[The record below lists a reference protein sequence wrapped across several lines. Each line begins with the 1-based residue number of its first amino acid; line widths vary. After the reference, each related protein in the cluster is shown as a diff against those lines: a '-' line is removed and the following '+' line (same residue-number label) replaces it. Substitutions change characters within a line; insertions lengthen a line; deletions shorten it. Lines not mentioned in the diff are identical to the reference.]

1 MYQANFYNQLSTS
14 VSLDKQI
21 KKVEEFRTKRSE
33 ILISESVYY
42 INKSRS
48 KWVSV
53 GFLLERKYTPVIK
66 LGGYKYNQHI
76 LFNEDQWIS
85 FLNNQGVMLSF
96 IYSNSYGWQPMQ
108 GDGYE
113 IHFIFMGDSRVIK
126 ITQDGGN
133 ELYLAGDTINELVN
147 LVNLVKY
154 RFDMLKFQEFSKYY
168 NTIVSGVSLQNG
180 DLIKNIYDVITPNPN
195 SANVCCV
202 LELLQFYPE
211 SVIEDVET
219 FACNEFVKSIIK
231 K

>member
-1 MYQANFYNQLSTS
+1 
-14 VSLDKQI
+14 
-21 KKVEEFRTKRSE
+21 
-33 ILISESVYY
+33 
-42 INKSRS
+42 
-48 KWVSV
+48 
-53 GFLLERKYTPVIK
+53 
-66 LGGYKYNQHI
+66 
-76 LFNEDQWIS
+76 
-85 FLNNQGVMLSF
+85 
-96 IYSNSYGWQPMQ
+96 MQ

-202 LELLQFYPE
+202 LELLQFYPDC
-211 SVIEDVET
+211 VIEDVET